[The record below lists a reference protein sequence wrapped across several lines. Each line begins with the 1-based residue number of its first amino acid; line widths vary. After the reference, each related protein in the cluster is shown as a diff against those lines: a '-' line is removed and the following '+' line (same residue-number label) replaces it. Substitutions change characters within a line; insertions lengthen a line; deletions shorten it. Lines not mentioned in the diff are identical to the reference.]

1 MWFLWLGL
9 VGAETIYDWK
19 MREKLKKKN
28 PALVDAI
35 DTARILMNSVFFAQ
49 GVKNIGKIIFNSKRI
64 RDEIKKAKTLK
75 DKAKIFGKMIGISGM
90 EAIGV
95 GGTVMQI
102 NHIIE
107 QQVKDERERF
117 KELLKIN
124 QIADS
129 FLDLSLDLDEL
140 DEFIQELEEW
150 NALEEEI
157 EREEIEARIEE
168 EERARVMQMEIL
180 AQLYSELAR
189 GELARGE
196 EIGR

>member
-9 VGAETIYDWK
+9 VGAETIYDWGL
-19 MREKLKKKN
+19 REKLKKKN

-35 DTARILMNSVFFAQ
+35 DTGRILMHSVFFAQ
-49 GVKNIGKIIFNSKRI
+49 GVKNIGKLIFNSKRI
-64 RDEIKKAKTLK
+64 RDEIKRAKKLK
-75 DKAKIFGKMIGISGM
+75 DKAKIFGKMIGIGGL

-95 GGTVMQI
+95 GGSLMQI

-140 DEFIQELEEW
+140 DEFIQELEQW

-168 EERARVMQMEIL
+168 EERARAMQMEIL
-180 AQLYSELAR
+180 AQLYGELAR
-189 GELARGE
+189 GELGRGE

>member
-1 MWFLWLGL
+1 
-9 VGAETIYDWK
+9 

-129 FLDLSLDLDEL
+129 FLDLSMDLDEL

-168 EERARVMQMEIL
+168 EERARAMQMEIL